1 MRPRSPVVV
10 TALLAALTAVPPVTI
25 NLYLPSLPSMVA
37 DLGTTVAMVQLT
49 VTSFFFAFA
58 AGQLLYGPLSDRFG
72 RRPLLVGALVVYLV
86 GGIGCSL
93 APTVELLVAARLV
106 QAIGACGAPVLA
118 RAVVVDLYGR
128 EQAARVLAYIGAAM
142 GIVPAFGPWLGG
154 IIETH
159 LGWRASFWLMVVLSV
174 LLLVGT
180 LLLLHESNRRSDRY
194 ALGPARM
201 LRNYGDLLRQRV
213 FVGYAATLGC
223 MFAGVYSYM
232 TASPHVFL
240 GVLHLSPETFGS
252 FFLATAAAWTVSSY
266 VTGRITQRVGID
278 RMLAYGTALGAA
290 AGLTLA
296 GFIFCG
302 IVTVPTI
309 LGPMMVYAY
318 AMGIIIHNS
327 MAGAVGPYREMA
339 GAASALLGF
348 VQMTTAACATFVVGL
363 FYDGTA
369 IPMAI
374 GVGGLSLAGAV
385 IFRLTIW
392 RHRDWAAA

>member
-128 EQAARVLAYIGAAM
+128 EHAARVLAYIGAAM

-213 FVGYAATLGC
+213 FVVLPGDRRSLDGQFLRHRAHHPARRDRPDAGIRHRPGC
-223 MFAGVYSYM
+223 RRRAHPG
-232 TASPHVFL
+232 
-240 GVLHLSPETFGS
+240 GLHL
-252 FFLATAAAWTVSSY
+252 L
-266 VTGRITQRVGID
+266 RD
-278 RMLAYGTALGAA
+278 RERPDHPGADD
-290 AGLTLA
+290 GLCL
-296 GFIFCG
+296 
-302 IVTVPTI
+302 
-309 LGPMMVYAY
+309 
-318 AMGIIIHNS
+318 
-327 MAGAVGPYREMA
+327 R
-339 GAASALLGF
+339 
-348 VQMTTAACATFVVGL
+348 
-363 FYDGTA
+363 DGHHH
-369 IPMAI
+369 P
-374 GVGGLSLAGAV
+374 
-385 IFRLTIW
+385 
-392 RHRDWAAA
+392 